1 MASPHSRKPRVHPV
15 QPVLSRV
22 AGLRRSRRD
31 FSQKRLTTHKGHSI
45 VECELLT
52 GTRSAEGIMASGHV
66 NRTKRPNTWL
76 LRPALQRDQSLDN
89 PEPPHMACPFA
100 AAHQVVSYWGET
112 GRASSRRPPD
122 ASLEIGRRRN
132 RGADNARR
140 GPTAN
145 TIPTIK
151 AVNPSCCR
159 QSAFVD
165 KLFPVKSW
173 SSTCPSRPSRR
184 EKWHRPQ

>member
-1 MASPHSRKPRVHPV
+1 
-15 QPVLSRV
+15 
-22 AGLRRSRRD
+22 
-31 FSQKRLTTHKGHSI
+31 
-45 VECELLT
+45 
-52 GTRSAEGIMASGHV
+52 MASGHV

-132 RGADNARR
+132 RVPTMLGV
-140 GPTAN
+140 GPLQ
-145 TIPTIK
+145 I
-151 AVNPSCCR
+151 
-159 QSAFVD
+159 
-165 KLFPVKSW
+165 
-173 SSTCPSRPSRR
+173 PSRR
-184 EKWHRPQ
+184 SKR